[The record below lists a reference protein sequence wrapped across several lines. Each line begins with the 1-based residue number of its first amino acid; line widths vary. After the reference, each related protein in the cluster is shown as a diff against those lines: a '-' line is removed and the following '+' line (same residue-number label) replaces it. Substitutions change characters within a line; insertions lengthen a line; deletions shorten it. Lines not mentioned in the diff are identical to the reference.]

1 MATKDELLAHI
12 TRLGNVVRSAQ
23 LKRALASVDSNPS
36 LNFWRLI
43 YGDLLDVAVLE
54 WCKIFGTDTEPT
66 HWKRVVP
73 DPGCFRNDLLAAL
86 KIDQAAWAAYWEEM
100 KTYRD
105 TSVAHHVDASPVTH
119 YPVLDL
125 ALESSY
131 FYYSCLIKELRK
143 LGDTRFSDDLR
154 DYSTRFAAQA
164 KSIAELAL
172 AATAKFK
179 EQVF

>member
-1 MATKDELLAHI
+1 MATKDKLLAHI

-23 LKRALASVDSNPS
+23 LKRALSSVDPNPA

-66 HWKRVVP
+66 HWKNVVP
-73 DPGCFRNDLLAAL
+73 DPSSFRNALLAAL
-86 KIDQAAWAAYWEEM
+86 KVDQAAWATYWDEM

-105 TSVAHHVDASPVTH
+105 TLIAHHVDASPVTH
-119 YPVLDL
+119 YPALDF

-131 FYYSCLIKELRK
+131 FYYSYLIKELRK
-143 LGDTRFSDDLR
+143 LGDTRFPDDLR
-154 DYSTRFAAQA
+154 DYSARFADQA
-164 KSIAELAL
+164 KSIAEVAL
-172 AATAKFK
+172 AATAKIR